1 MESWLNG
8 AGVPDWHHTLDDFR
22 SDDEAM
28 ATCLNLART
37 AARTEL
43 PILILGETGTGKTL
57 LARAIHNSSPRAA
70 AAFVAFNSAALS
82 DTLLDSQLFGHEK
95 GAFTGAIKRVK
106 GKFEQA
112 DRGTLFLD
120 EIADMSAAAQ
130 AKILR
135 AVEYGEFER
144 LGGEE
149 LLHADV
155 RLVSATHLP
164 LATYLA
170 LDHFRKD
177 LFYRISGI
185 TLRLP
190 PLRERPHDL
199 RSILASAIQAA
210 SLRQKKAIV
219 GLSRAAAD
227 RLFEYHWPG
236 NLRQLQRVLHTAVAL
251 ASSEVIAPED
261 LLIET
266 STEELHVAE
275 VASPPGTATSGNGA
289 SSLDGDLSL
298 ASAEYHHIH
307 LVLDRFHGNKR
318 RTARALGVSRST
330 LDRKLREHQSP
341 HAE

>member
-8 AGVPDWHHTLDDFR
+8 AGVPDWHHTLGDFR

-57 LARAIHNSSPRAA
+57 LARAIHNSSPRASA
-70 AAFVAFNSAALS
+70 SFVAFNSAALS

-112 DRGTLFLD
+112 HQGTLFLD

-164 LATYLA
+164 LATYL
-170 LDHFRKD
+170 
-177 LFYRISGI
+177 
-185 TLRLP
+185 
-190 PLRERPHDL
+190 
-199 RSILASAIQAA
+199 
-210 SLRQKKAIV
+210 
-219 GLSRAAAD
+219 
-227 RLFEYHWPG
+227 
-236 NLRQLQRVLHTAVAL
+236 QL
-251 ASSEVIAPED
+251 
-261 LLIET
+261 
-266 STEELHVAE
+266 
-275 VASPPGTATSGNGA
+275 
-289 SSLDGDLSL
+289 
-298 ASAEYHHIH
+298 
-307 LVLDRFHGNKR
+307 
-318 RTARALGVSRST
+318 
-330 LDRKLREHQSP
+330 
-341 HAE
+341 

>member
-1 MESWLNG
+1 MTDSWLNG
-8 AGVPDWHHTLDDFR
+8 SGVPEWHHTLDDFR
-22 SDDEAM
+22 SDDDAM

-57 LARAIHNSSPRAA
+57 LARAIHNSSPRANA
-70 AAFVAFNSAALS
+70 GFVAFNSAALS

-164 LATYLA
+164 LASYLA

-190 PLRERPHDL
+190 ALRERPNDL
-199 RSILASAIQAA
+199 RSIVATAIHAA
-210 SLRQKKAIV
+210 SLRQKKEIV

-227 RLFEYHWPG
+227 KLFTYHWPG

-251 ASSEVIAPED
+251 AGSDVIGPDD

-266 STEELHVAE
+266 STEEVHVVEAA
-275 VASPPGTATSGNGA
+275 VAPVPGNGA
-289 SSLDGDLSL
+289 APADGELSL
-298 ASAEYHHIH
+298 AAAEYRHIH
-307 LVLDRFHGNKR
+307 DVLEHFRGNKR
-318 RTARALGVSRST
+318 RSARALGVSRST
-330 LDRKLREHQSP
+330 LDRKLREHRSP
-341 HAE
+341 HAESA